1 MKETPQVKMLDKFSF
16 TLGVIS
22 ICLSEWLILRVPNM
36 FQYFYIL
43 LMSLLLIYRY
53 YDYSLI
59 KSELYLLD
67 FCYFVNLSVVLQTV
81 YYPDNM
87 EWFKANY
94 VLTQGNIYQ
103 NIDLILLAMLFN
115 NLSVFRANLYS
126 HSGLEEFIGFS

>member
-94 VLTQGNIYQ
+94 VLTQGNTKSQ
-103 NIDLILLAMLFN
+103 NLETILLII
-115 NLSVFRANLYS
+115 SS
-126 HSGLEEFIGFS
+126 S